1 MRGERPHDP
10 TGSGPALTALDYV
23 LVAVVVACLIAFEVW
38 FFFFSSSPIDQ
49 RSGR

>member
-1 MRGERPHDP
+1 VI
-10 TGSGPALTALDYV
+10 LVV
-23 LVAVVVACLIAFEVW
+23 LAFVAFEIW